1 MRGASEKGF
10 RWMMVMVKDSAEDS
24 DALVKAGIDPEKM
37 GYLRADERRRILK
50 AAGLNPEEY
59 DF

>member
-1 MRGASEKGF
+1 
-10 RWMMVMVKDSAEDS
+10 MVKDSAEDS